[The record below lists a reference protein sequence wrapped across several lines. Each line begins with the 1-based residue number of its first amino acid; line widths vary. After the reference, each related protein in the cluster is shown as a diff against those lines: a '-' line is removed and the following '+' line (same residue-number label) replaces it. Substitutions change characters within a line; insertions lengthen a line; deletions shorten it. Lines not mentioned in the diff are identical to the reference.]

1 MLGVVIQRRGRSVLS
16 EGPLEHVILNHRE
29 QAVKMPRFHLVQGR
43 VEVGGPGQRRR
54 GLHEHHGCGLLPDWM
69 LL

>member
-1 MLGVVIQRRGRSVLS
+1 M
-16 EGPLEHVILNHRE
+16 LNHRE

-69 LL
+69 VL